1 MYVPTAF
8 EEKRVDAMHKLMGEN
23 SLATLIVQTEDGLE
37 ANHIPL
43 HLKQDG
49 TEFGTLVGHVARGN
63 PVWKMFKQDVE
74 VLAIF
79 HGPNSYISPSW
90 YPTKQENHKVAPTW
104 NYAVV
109 HASGFMRAVEDANWL
124 LELLDVLTRKHEAQ
138 FEKPWNVADAR
149 EDYVNK
155 LVNAIVGI
163 EIPISKLVGKWKVSQ
178 NQPERNQ
185 VGVIEGLNNSS
196 LDSSAMVDLISANL
210 KS

>member
-1 MYVPTAF
+1 MFVPTAF
-8 EEKRVDAMHKLMGEN
+8 EEKRVEVMHQLMREN
-23 SLATLIVQTEDGLE
+23 SLATLVVQTENGLE

-49 TEFGTLVGHVARGN
+49 TEFGVLVGHVARVN

-109 HASGFMRAVEDANWL
+109 HASGFIRAVEDANWL
-124 LELLDVLTRKHEAQ
+124 LELLNILTREHEAQ
-138 FEKPWNVADAR
+138 FEKPWNVADAP

-155 LVNAIVGI
+155 LVKAIVGI

-185 VGVIEGLNNSS
+185 VGVIEGLFETHDLSEMAKLMNSH
-196 LDSSAMVDLISANL
+196 LN
-210 KS
+210 K